1 MFLTGAGGAVWR
13 KWYCLK
19 SKGRTN
25 VHTACFSLQ
34 QKQMCPYS
42 AGAVLKAR
50 LVGEPEKHKGKEPE
64 KHKGNPSC
72 SPAVGAGYRIVT

>member
-50 LVGEPEKHKGKEPE
+50 LVGEPEKHKG
-64 KHKGNPSC
+64 NPSC

>member
-19 SKGRTN
+19 STGRTN

-50 LVGEPEKHKGKEPE
+50 LVGEPEKHKG
-64 KHKGNPSC
+64 NPSC